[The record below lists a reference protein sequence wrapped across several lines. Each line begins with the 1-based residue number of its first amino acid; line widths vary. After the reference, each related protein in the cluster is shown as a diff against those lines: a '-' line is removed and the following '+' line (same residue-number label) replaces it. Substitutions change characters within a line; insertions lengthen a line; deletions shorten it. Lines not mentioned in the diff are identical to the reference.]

1 MGLPIRSERGL
12 KHKPADSVLP
22 LKACLP
28 SLQLLGREV
37 WLNVS
42 DLDVGMLLVESG
54 GIYLRREGGGESE
67 RKRERDK

>member
-1 MGLPIRSERGL
+1 MGLPVHSERGL

-54 GIYLRREGGGESE
+54 GIYLRREGE
-67 RKRERDK
+67 RVRERER

>member
-1 MGLPIRSERGL
+1 MGLPVHSERGL
-12 KHKPADSVLP
+12 KHKSADSVLP
-22 LKACLP
+22 LKARLP

-54 GIYLRREGGGESE
+54 GIYLRREGRE
-67 RKRERDK
+67 RERERERDK